1 MIRSRSTWHHLY
13 LAMMIAGVAFVPLMA
28 QERVLSFPEESIG
41 KVTLNRKP
49 SEDGAHLNLEEPILV
64 REAQGQVVLP
74 GEGIIGLDVAAKAS
88 ADLSFLVELPCESL
102 GTLEISGARLDN
114 AAMQNVAKF
123 QSLLELEFRDCEF
136 TPDAFEGLDSLP
148 ELLKL
153 SIFRRSDPRVLSEEG
168 LVWIAS
174 QPKLKSF
181 YASPDLSPGDLK
193 TLLSKQVPLRSTSV
207 ELGRDAKEVLG
218 YLSQLPQLEFLF
230 VTLSDDVDLE
240 SLTEMGNLR
249 QLKHLGWYGGR
260 VDGVVLERIAEN
272 QRLEEL
278 ELSGFEPGEN
288 FAAALESLTQLRSL
302 FLQPNHGFKLS
313 GLADHLLKMPQL
325 RNWPV
330 LREVDAQTLD
340 RITETSR
347 IERLKISDVA
357 ADVTQVHLGRLA
369 QMKSLRQLEL
379 SHVPVDDDW
388 LSSLS
393 GMRQLEKLD
402 LFATHVTGRGVA
414 QLDLPEL
421 REVHLWFDASH
432 HGEWIQP
439 DLSSLSH
446 LPALERLHIGGRF
459 RPGDLETL
467 KDCRLLTNLRLW
479 GWGLVDD
486 STADWIVDLP
496 RLIDLRM
503 DCNSIMTDRGAFVLS
518 RNRGLQRLWLQGS
531 LSQAGVAALTQ
542 IPTIRTLGVASS
554 QLSPEDLTEL
564 RRSSTASLYNPPV
577 DNNMM
582 LGEDGFLRKIPRA
595 DHKFRSR
602 VNLLEGK
609 PAETLAEKLVD
620 SGIVEEF
627 HTRRGK
633 VIILN
638 FWGTWC
644 GPCKLEISELKQ
656 LHSKYHDLGLEVI
669 GVHTE
674 HGNSEMKAYV
684 KEKEIPWQCIV
695 DKGDKISEVFLV
707 RVYPSLFIIDR
718 KGIVRVAMADPLGL
732 EDAISKLLNE

>member
-1 MIRSRSTWHHLY
+1 
-13 LAMMIAGVAFVPLMA
+13 MMIAGVAFVPLMA

-41 KVTLNRKP
+41 KATLNRKP

-102 GTLEISGARLDN
+102 GTLTISGARLDN
-114 AAMQNVAKF
+114 AAMQNITKF
-123 QSLLELEFRDCEF
+123 QSLLKLAFRDCEF
-136 TPDAFEGLDSLP
+136 TPDAFEALDSLP
-148 ELLKL
+148 ELLEL
-153 SIFRRSDPRVLSEEG
+153 SIHRRSDTRVLSEGG

-174 QPKLKSF
+174 QPKLQEVHLLP
-181 YASPDLSPGDLK
+181 YLSLGDLK
-193 TLLSKQVPLRSTSV
+193 ILASKNAPLKNTSV
-207 ELGRDAKEVLG
+207 ELGRDAKEVLS
-218 YLSQLPQLEFLF
+218 YLSHLPQLESLF
-230 VTLSDDVDLE
+230 AILQEDIDLDC
-240 SLTEMGNLR
+240 LTEMGNLR
-249 QLKHLGWYGGR
+249 QLKRLTWVGGR
-260 VDGVVLERIAEN
+260 VDSVVLERIAAN
-272 QRLEEL
+272 QHLEEL
-278 ELSGFEPGEN
+278 WLSDFEPGDG
-288 FAAALESLTQLRSL
+288 FSQALESLTQLKSL
-302 FLQPNHGFKLS
+302 FLQQNHKFKLS

-330 LREVDAQTLD
+330 LREVDAQTLE

-347 IERLKISDVA
+347 IERLNIQAVA

-402 LFATHVTGRGVA
+402 LFATHVTGRGFA

-459 RPGDLETL
+459 RPGDLEPL

-479 GWGLVDD
+479 GMGLVDD
-486 STADWIVDLP
+486 STADWIVELP
-496 RLIDLRM
+496 HLIDLMM

-554 QLSPEDLTEL
+554 QLSPEDLAEL

-577 DNNMM
+577 DDNIM

-595 DHKFRSR
+595 DHELRSR

-609 PAETLAEKLVD
+609 PAETLANALVD
-620 SGIVEEF
+620 SSIVEEF
-627 HTRRGK
+627 HKRRGK

-656 LHSKYHDLGLEVI
+656 LHTKYHDLGLEVI

-684 KEKEIPWQCIV
+684 KEKVIPWHCMV

-718 KGIVRVAMADPLGL
+718 KGIMRVALADPLGL
-732 EDAISKLLNE
+732 EDTISKLLRE